1 MDGSR
6 PLKRPSDGESSGNS
20 QRQKVKRHALGGFAS
35 EPAGRDHLRF
45 TGTTREA
52 HDQTGPSRQ
61 RDAQLNTE
69 DSKILEHYTE
79 YIFSDDPKK

>member
-1 MDGSR
+1 MDGRS
-6 PLKRPSDGESSGNS
+6 LKRPSEGEPSGSS
-20 QRQKVKRHALGGFAS
+20 QRQRVEGHASGGFAS
-35 EPAGRDHLRF
+35 GPAGRDHLRF